1 MNWILC
7 IFIVLFSGCQQKSQ
21 ENHYT
26 EVVVQTPQVNT
37 PSVPVAQ
44 TIPSD
49 QTMPADPHAGLDM
62 SSMGLPSGMNSA
74 MSNMF
79 TWGKPQGWQQEAGG
93 GMRLATF
100 HLLSDAKAIDC
111 SIVALGGMA
120 GGPEANLR
128 RWMGQIGV
136 KATNDEL
143 TTLISK
149 APSTKIKSGQEG
161 KIFDFTSI
169 QSKGNPLDKS
179 MIVVMVIMDEA
190 TLFVKMTGTLDTVSK
205 NKDDFFKLV
214 GSVEYHTPSAGAAS
228 PGAGMNSPADP
239 HAGLDMAAM
248 GGVIEAPTT
257 QNILA
262 WDVPGGWKEEPGK
275 HMRMAS
281 FHSVAEA
288 NAVDC
293 YIIALAGPA
302 GGLEAN
308 LERWLGQLG
317 LLATNDTIKQLVRSA
332 QTLKTKDSLEVKVF
346 DFSGL
351 QAQGSSSDKTMIVA
365 MIALDK
371 TTIFVK
377 MTGSIEAVKQNK
389 DNYLKLLGSIVRK

>member
-1 MNWILC
+1 
-7 IFIVLFSGCQQKSQ
+7 
-21 ENHYT
+21 
-26 EVVVQTPQVNT
+26 
-37 PSVPVAQ
+37 
-44 TIPSD
+44 
-49 QTMPADPHAGLDM
+49 
-62 SSMGLPSGMNSA
+62 
-74 MSNMF
+74 
-79 TWGKPQGWQQEAGG
+79 
-93 GMRLATF
+93 
-100 HLLSDAKAIDC
+100 
-111 SIVALGGMA
+111 
-120 GGPEANLR
+120 
-128 RWMGQIGV
+128 
-136 KATNDEL
+136 
-143 TTLISK
+143 
-149 APSTKIKSGQEG
+149 
-161 KIFDFTSI
+161 
-169 QSKGNPLDKS
+169 LDKS

-205 NKDDFFKLV
+205 NKDDFYKLV